1 MLVDLHAHSSASD
14 GSLSPEE
21 LVDHAVEKDVRI
33 LALCDH
39 DTTDGLKRFISYGA
53 DKEIKTISGLE
64 ISATWEKGN
73 CHIMGLGISSDY
85 DPLESTLQKIRDSR
99 DMRNVHI
106 IEKLNSFGMDITM
119 DEVENLAGGDVVA
132 RPHIAR
138 AMLNKGHVS
147 SVQEAFDKY
156 LAKGAPAYVDRY
168 RLDPENAVRLLIEAR
183 SIPILAHPSQLRLS
197 TEALDGFVEKLKCLG
212 LAGMEIYTPYTS
224 DEELPLF
231 ITIAKKYDL
240 FITGGSDFHGES
252 KPNHALGYYRK
263 DKPIPESCASAITQS
278 E

>member
-1 MLVDLHAHSSASD
+1 MLIDLHAHSSASD

-21 LVDHAVEKDVRI
+21 LVDYAIEKGIAI

-39 DTTDGLKRFISYGA
+39 DTTDGLNNFVSHALGKN
-53 DKEIKTISGLE
+53 IKAIPGLE
-64 ISATWEKGN
+64 ISAIWGKGN
-73 CHIMGLGISSDY
+73 CHIIGLGISNNY
-85 DPLESTLQKIRDSR
+85 DPLESILQKTRDSR
-99 DMRNVHI
+99 DNRNVHI
-106 IEKLNSFGMDITM
+106 IKKLNSFGIDITI
-119 DEVENLAGGDVVA
+119 DEVENLAGGDVIT

-147 SVQEAFDKY
+147 SMQEALDKY

-168 RLDPENAVRLLIEAR
+168 RLDPENAVQLLLEAG
-183 SIPILAHPSQLRLS
+183 SLPVLAHPSQLRLS
-197 TEALDGFVEKLKCLG
+197 IERLDGFVEKLKCMG

-224 DEELPLF
+224 DDEIPLYSN
-231 ITIAKKYDL
+231 IAEKYNL

-252 KPNHALGYYRK
+252 KPNHVLGYYRK
-263 DKPIPESCASAITQS
+263 DNPIPEWCANAITQS

>member
-1 MLVDLHAHSSASD
+1 MLIDLHAHSSASD

-21 LVDHAVEKDVRI
+21 LIDYAIEKEIKI

-39 DTTDGLKRFISYGA
+39 DTTGGLSRFITYGA
-53 DKEIKTISGLE
+53 GKDINTISGLE

-73 CHIMGLGISSDY
+73 CHIMGLCISSDY
-85 DPLESTLQKIRDSR
+85 APLEPVLQKIRDSR
-99 DMRNVHI
+99 DNRNLHI
-106 IEKLNSFGMDITM
+106 IEKLNSFGINITI
-119 DEVENLAGGDVVA
+119 DQAEGLAGGDVIA

-168 RLDPENAVRLLIEAR
+168 RLEPEDAVRLLLEAG
-183 SIPILAHPSQLRLS
+183 SLPVLAHPSQLRLS
-197 TEALDGFVEKLKCLG
+197 TEELDDFVEKIKPSG
-212 LAGMEIYTPYTS
+212 LAGMEIYTPYTP
-224 DEELPLF
+224 DDELPSY
-231 ITIAKKYDL
+231 IKIAEKYNL

-252 KPNHALGYYRK
+252 KPNHFLGYYRK
-263 DKPIPESCASAITQS
+263 DKPIPESCAVAVI
-278 E
+278 